1 MWLVCGAT
9 NNNPSVIA
17 HNYINSVKSV
27 GVHRLAINASR
38 HGGPFSGK
46 KRCDL
51 HFRATVLHR
60 SHSACQEGQ
69 QGGCFPVHKRGKQ
82 THVLCF
88 HLESRL
94 KEDTAGR
101 ARAGLQSQTMNSA
114 VVAFLS
120 SLLVL
125 CAQGDPGNRSQKCK
139 CLNGFIGRV
148 TPHLIKSEPVIH
160 QPNIFCPQLE
170 IIITLTGNK
179 EKCVNP
185 LSPFGKL
192 LLKNQKKNESKAAVV
207 MTTASSQ
214 TNTWSSTRLRSTHS
228 APRTM

>member
-1 MWLVCGAT
+1 
-9 NNNPSVIA
+9 
-17 HNYINSVKSV
+17 
-27 GVHRLAINASR
+27 
-38 HGGPFSGK
+38 
-46 KRCDL
+46 
-51 HFRATVLHR
+51 
-60 SHSACQEGQ
+60 
-69 QGGCFPVHKRGKQ
+69 
-82 THVLCF
+82 
-88 HLESRL
+88 
-94 KEDTAGR
+94 
-101 ARAGLQSQTMNSA
+101 MNSA